1 MSELYGL
8 RILFAQYG
16 ILYYRTIEVN
26 KSFKVCCRLL
36 MKNFQHYKGAPPS
49 PISYLRF
56 IENIF
61 FTQNIFYVMHRRNCF
76 SAIR

>member
-1 MSELYGL
+1 MAYGFCL
-8 RILFAQYG
+8 LSMEFYT
-16 ILYYRTIEVN
+16 TIEVN
-26 KSFKVCCRLL
+26 KSFKVRCRLL

-61 FTQNIFYVMHRRNCF
+61 LHKIYFM
-76 SAIR
+76 